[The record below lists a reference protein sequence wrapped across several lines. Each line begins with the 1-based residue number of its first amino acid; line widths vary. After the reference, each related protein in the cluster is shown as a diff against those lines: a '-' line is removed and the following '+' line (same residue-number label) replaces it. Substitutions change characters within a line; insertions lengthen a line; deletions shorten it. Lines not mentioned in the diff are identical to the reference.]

1 MNKIWLRRED
11 ESTKAFSAFKTYLE
25 TEDRTLKK
33 VAEKCSKSITL
44 MQRWSSAY
52 EWRKRATA
60 YDNAKFTEK
69 YKGYL
74 KRFDKFLENQ
84 FSTNE
89 KLQARLMKT
98 LTSKDMDKAS
108 WRSILDVWRSN
119 YTEMIHF
126 GDKLVLN
133 NDAEDE
139 NADVN
144 VTIKMV

>member
-1 MNKIWLRRED
+1 MKEIWLRRED
-11 ESTKAFSAFKTYLE
+11 ESARAFSAFEMYLAMSDRNLSKLAKNLSKTRQSLQQ
-25 TEDRTLKK
+25 LAQK
-33 VAEKCSKSITL
+33 
-44 MQRWSSAY
+44 Y